1 MTALCIGLLIGL
13 LITDMGA
20 KRYVER
26 NISPREEIPVLKG
39 KILVRHVRNEG
50 MAMNLLEDYPAA
62 VKWLSF
68 TAIVPMAV
76 LYVRQLRKKGE
87 NIEKVSLSLM
97 LGGAISNLYDR
108 FVRKYVVDY
117 FGFRCSLKKLEN
129 ITFNLADIFIFAGA
143 AGILLTEIL
152 KKRK

>member
-1 MTALCIGLLIGL
+1 M
-13 LITDMGA
+13 
-20 KRYVER
+20 
-26 NISPREEIPVLKG
+26 
-39 KILVRHVRNEG
+39 
-50 MAMNLLEDYPAA
+50 
-62 VKWLSF
+62 
-68 TAIVPMAV
+68 
-76 LYVRQLRKKGE
+76 
-87 NIEKVSLSLM
+87 SLM

-129 ITFNLADIFIFAGA
+129 ITFNLADVFIFAGA